1 MSWRSTLWRWT
12 EQALWELFGRPTSE
26 MEREQREWEEANPHL
41 PKPGKTTIS
50 G

>member
-1 MSWRSTLWRWT
+1 MIWRSTLWRWT

-26 MEREQREWEEANPHL
+26 MRREWEEEDNSDPRI
-41 PKPGKTTIS
+41 PKPGKTYIS